1 MDGGS
6 SLNILYAYTL
16 HLLGIGLNQ
25 LWLGTTPFHGVA
37 LGKRI

>member
-25 LWLGTTPFHGVA
+25 LWPGTTPFHGVT